1 MTTRP
6 TYASPMPIPPPPTHG
21 MTVIRWM
28 ERMLVHGPGDRLGE
42 PYRLDDWQKRF
53 LLRLYE
59 YDPGACDG
67 LRADGTPHR
76 CRLIHRRALLGIA
89 QGNAKTELMAAVAV
103 EGLLGPTA
111 PRSPEVRVAAASFE
125 QADVLFGT
133 AKAMLAEGPLGHLCD
148 LWDTEIRPK
157 DRAGVLKRIA
167 AAAGTTRGGRTTRLI
182 CDELH
187 EWVGTKEA
195 VHAANSTSLA
205 KREAGLELNI
215 TTAGA
220 DQGGLLGR
228 LYEHGRRI
236 ALGET
241 DDPMF
246 LFEWWAGDRGLD
258 LDDPEQLRLAIRQAN
273 PASWVDVDRIAL
285 RYRDGVLA
293 EHEFRRLHLN
303 QWAQAPE
310 RWIAADAWTA
320 CADPGRVLRP
330 REPIAIGFDG
340 SSSRDNT
347 ALVAA
352 TISEPIHIVVLGIW
366 APDHGQPQV
375 DREAVAATLWAAMQ
389 TYDVRAVWGDPAGW
403 TAELQTWAAAWGED
417 RVLIVPQTPE
427 RMAPAADE
435 FRADVI
441 ARRLTHD
448 GHPGLAWQV
457 GNAVTRPTRWG
468 LSIRKDGVNSPR
480 KIDAAVAAILAR
492 AAAAQARSVPRRAK
506 PFLA

>member
-1 MTTRP
+1 
-6 TYASPMPIPPPPTHG
+6 
-21 MTVIRWM
+21 M

-59 YDPGACDG
+59 YDPSRCEGIRRDG
-67 LRADGTPHR
+67 GPHSCQLR
-76 CRLIHRRALLGIA
+76 HRRALLGVA
-89 QGNAKTELMAAVAV
+89 QGNAKTELMAAVAI
-103 EGLLGPTA
+103 EGLVGPTA

-133 AKAMLAEGPLGHLCD
+133 AKAMIAQGPLAPHFD

-157 DRAGVLKRIA
+157 DRPGLIKRIA
-167 AAAGTTRGGRTTRLI
+167 AVAGTTRGGRTTRLI

-187 EWVGTKEA
+187 EWTGSKEA

-205 KREAGLELNI
+205 KRANGLELNI

-220 DQGGLLGR
+220 DQNSLLGR
-228 LYEHGRRI
+228 LYDHGRRV
-236 ALGET
+236 ASGEI
-241 DDPMF
+241 DDPTF
-246 LFEWWAGDRGLD
+246 LFEWYEADRSLD
-258 LDDPEQLRLAIRQAN
+258 LDDPAQLRLAIRQAN
-273 PASWVDVDRIAL
+273 PASWADVERIAL
-285 RYRDGVLA
+285 RYADGVLA

-310 RWIAADAWTA
+310 RWISADAWAA
-320 CADPGRVLRP
+320 CAKPERRLRP
-330 REPIAIGFDG
+330 GEPIAVGFDG
-340 SSSRDNT
+340 SSTRDNT

-352 TISEPIHIVVLGIW
+352 TLEEPTHLVVLGIW
-366 APDHGQPQV
+366 EPSRGQPQV
-375 DREAVAATLWAAMQ
+375 DRETVAAKLWETMQ
-389 TYDVRAVWGDPAGW
+389 TYDVRSVWCDPAGW
-403 TAELQTWAAAWGED
+403 TSEIQEWANVWGEE

-435 FRADVI
+435 FRADVLGG
-441 ARRLTHD
+441 RLTHD

-492 AAAAQARSVPRRAK
+492 AAAVRVRQTELRRPRGPA
-506 PFLA
+506 FVSY